1 MSSTPPSILC
11 LPHQQSQTDMIDRV
25 PRLIYVPPQIIVER
39 KSSNPDAQMSL
50 AFGRKNISHMTYKEA
65 MKFFSHAFAIKKDEI
80 DYEWN
85 GEKEQYQA
93 TCTAISDMS
102 ATFYRG
108 TGKDQVTLH
117 PSAWPEV
124 LENVE
129 TLSFVFYKEI
139 NHFRS

>member
-1 MSSTPPSILC
+1 
-11 LPHQQSQTDMIDRV
+11 
-25 PRLIYVPPQIIVER
+25 
-39 KSSNPDAQMSL
+39 
-50 AFGRKNISHMTYKEA
+50 

-80 DYEWN
+80 EYEWN
-85 GEKEQYQA
+85 DEKEQYQA